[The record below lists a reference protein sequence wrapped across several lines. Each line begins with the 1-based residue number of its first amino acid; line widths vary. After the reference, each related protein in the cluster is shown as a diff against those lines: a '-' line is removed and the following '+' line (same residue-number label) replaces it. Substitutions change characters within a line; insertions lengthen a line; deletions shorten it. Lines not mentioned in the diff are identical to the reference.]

1 MTVDQNVKEKD
12 KRKLSGVLHTSTFF
26 PGREPAV
33 ILKASRAVVSD
44 DDDDD
49 DDDDAIEVTVGLRC
63 TYLHPSIHSWL

>member
-44 DDDDD
+44 DDDD
-49 DDDDAIEVTVGLRC
+49 AIEVTVGLRC